1 MNRRKKKRGWG
12 LLCLLLAAVA
22 GAVLFG
28 CGDSIAALLRARQ
41 GKVMETAALEE
52 PAPEDGGQ
60 AQAEEGETGEGEG
73 GEASGETAGTEK
85 YYFQQLNEKE
95 KEVYGKIRDGLLDF
109 QEEIELDDAST
120 EEIDRLYGLV
130 MKDYPEL
137 FWCDGAGSVVT
148 SSASFGLSGSSASL
162 RPEYNCTEEEK
173 EERRSQIEEEA
184 ARCLAGIDSQA
195 GDYEKILYV
204 YEYVIRGVEYDLTAE
219 DNQNIYSVFVG
230 KRSVCAGYAK
240 AVQYLLERLGV
251 FCTYVSGTAVSQSGE
266 GGHAWNLVMIEGD
279 PYLMDA
285 TWGNN
290 AAAAL
295 GACSYEYLNLTNA
308 DLAATHPADMD
319 LELPVCV
326 KTEFNYYVQEGLFF
340 ETFEEDAAGAAL
352 RRCSEEGGRQLGLR
366 FGSSEAYGQARQA
379 LVADSRIAE
388 YCPDITSFRYM
399 ENENLHVL
407 TLSW

>member
-1 MNRRKKKRGWG
+1 MGAALPAPGGCGRGGSFWLRGQHCRPFKGAAGQSHGDGGPGGAGPGGRR
-12 LLCLLLAAVA
+12 A
-22 GAVLFG
+22 GA
-28 CGDSIAALLRARQ
+28 
-41 GKVMETAALEE
+41 
-52 PAPEDGGQ
+52 
-60 AQAEEGETGEGEG
+60 AEEGETGEGEG
-73 GEASGETAGTEK
+73 GEASGEPAGAEI

-109 QEEIELDDAST
+109 QEIELDDAST

-266 GGHAWNLVMIEGD
+266 GGHAWNLVRCQD
-279 PYLMDA
+279 QYCYVDA
-285 TWGNN
+285 TWGDPVYRQEENPEI
-290 AAAAL
+290 AYDYMCCDDTQL
-295 GACSYEYLNLTNA
+295 FRTHTPGQRPGAPGLQ
-308 DLAATHPADMD
+308 
-319 LELPVCV
+319 
-326 KTEFNYYVQEGLFF
+326 YYGL
-340 ETFEEDAAGAAL
+340 
-352 RRCSEEGGRQLGLR
+352 QLLCGER
-366 FGSSEAYGQARQA
+366 
-379 LVADSRIAE
+379 
-388 YCPDITSFRYM
+388 
-399 ENENLHVL
+399 HVL
-407 TLSW
+407 

>member
-1 MNRRKKKRGWG
+1 MNVKYNPD
-12 LLCLLLAAVA
+12 AV
-22 GAVLFG
+22 
-28 CGDSIAALLRARQ
+28 
-41 GKVMETAALEE
+41 E
-52 PAPEDGGQ
+52 
-60 AQAEEGETGEGEG
+60 
-73 GEASGETAGTEK
+73 
-85 YYFQQLNEKE
+85 
-95 KEVYGKIRDGLLDF
+95 
-109 QEEIELDDAST
+109 
-120 EEIDRLYGLV
+120 
-130 MKDYPEL
+130 
-137 FWCDGAGSVVT
+137 
-148 SSASFGLSGSSASL
+148 
-162 RPEYNCTEEEK
+162 
-173 EERRSQIEEEA
+173 
-184 ARCLAGIDSQA
+184 
-195 GDYEKILYV
+195 
-204 YEYVIRGVEYDLTAE
+204 
-219 DNQNIYSVFVG
+219 NQNILSVFLG
-230 KRSVCAGYAK
+230 GQSVCNGIAA
-240 AVQYLLERLGV
+240 AAQYLLSRLDVPCMIVYGDA
-251 FCTYVSGTAVSQSGE
+251 GGE
-266 GGHAWNLVMIEGD
+266 SHAWNLVMIEGD

-308 DLAATHPADMD
+308 DLAATHTADMD

-340 ETFEEDAAGAAL
+340 EAFEEDAAGAAL